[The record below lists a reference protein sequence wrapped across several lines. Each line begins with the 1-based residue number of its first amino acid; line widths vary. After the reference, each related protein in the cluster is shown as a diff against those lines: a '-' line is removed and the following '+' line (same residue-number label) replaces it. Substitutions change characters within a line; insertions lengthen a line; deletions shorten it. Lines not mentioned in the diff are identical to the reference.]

1 MAFFVGQNDRVDEL
15 NERILHRFFD
25 NKPIQPKFTPTP
37 ESTKYVKFPVLYK
50 TPIRLT
56 PTETT
61 VDIESD
67 LYCRNDRLGG
77 TYGSAPE
84 ARVGLRPSPLPPPLL
99 GDEPSLK
106 GGVVEGRGRRGT
118 VGSLPMNVAG
128 FSPTIGNDLFHN
140 HTRTQLRQ
148 GVGNLR

>member
-1 MAFFVGQNDRVDEL
+1 MAFFVGQNERVDEL

-25 NKPIQPKFTPTP
+25 NKPIQPKFTPMP
-37 ESTKYVKFPVLYK
+37 ESTKYVTFPVLYK

-56 PTETT
+56 STETT

-77 TYGSAPE
+77 TAGLAPE
-84 ARVGLRPSPLPPPLL
+84 ARVGLRPSPLPPPGGTYGSPLPPPLL
-99 GDEPSLK
+99 SDERSFK
-106 GGVVEGRGRRGT
+106 GGT
-118 VGSLPMNVAG
+118 PMNVAG
-128 FSPTIGNDLFHN
+128 FSSTIGNDLFHN

-148 GVGNLR
+148 GVENLR